1 MMARM
6 TGSPGSHIRRSF
18 RLGAVV
24 LALSGG
30 PAFAQTTNL
39 RLADTFPAS
48 HYIAD
53 KITKW
58 FMQTATERSN
68 GAVKFEYYP
77 AEQLGKAKDMLTL
90 VGNGVADIAY
100 VAPSFVTDKLP
111 LSGVAELPLG
121 FTTSCQGTRAFY
133 SLANEAGV
141 IAQRELAPNN
151 VRLLFTVVLPPYQV
165 FVRGR
170 DLKSIADVK
179 SLKIRTSGKAKELA
193 VRALGA
199 VPIQIATPD
208 VYQALSRGTID
219 GMLFPYS
226 SIYSYDLQDLTKSA
240 TQGANFG
247 SFVVMYVISERKWR
261 TLPPAVQETLRSVGR
276 EATERGCQIS
286 EAQERDD
293 QERLRVKGVSEIAL
307 SDADK
312 ATVER
317 EMSGIGRLWA
327 KELDDRG
334 KPGTLVLDAFEKASR

>member
-1 MMARM
+1 MVRRNA
-6 TGSPGSHIRRSF
+6 SPGSHIRR
-18 RLGAVV
+18 RLWVGALGLV
-24 LALSGG
+24 LSGT
-30 PAFAQTTNL
+30 PALAQTTNL

-90 VGNGVADIAY
+90 VSNGVADIAY

-133 SLANEAGV
+133 SLVNEGGV

-151 VRLLFTVVLPPYQV
+151 VRLLFTIVLPPYQV

-170 DLKSIADVK
+170 DLKSVSDVK
-179 SLKIRTSGKAKELA
+179 GLKIRTSGKAKELA

-226 SIYSYDLQDLTKSA
+226 SIYSYDLQDLAKSA

-261 TLPPAVQETLRSVGR
+261 TLPPAVQETLRSVGK

-286 EAQERDD
+286 ESQERDD
-293 QERLRVKGVSEIAL
+293 QERLRVKGVSETAL

-312 ATVER
+312 ATVDK

-334 KPGTLVLDAFEKASR
+334 KPGTLVLDTFEKASR

>member
-1 MMARM
+1 MGAAALW
-6 TGSPGSHIRRSF
+6 TAALGGS
-18 RLGAVV
+18 AV
-24 LALSGG
+24 A
-30 PAFAQTTNL
+30 ADTANL

-53 KITKW
+53 KVTKW
-58 FMQTATERSN
+58 FMKTVTERSN
-68 GAVKFEYYP
+68 GAIKFEYYP
-77 AEQLGKAKDMLTL
+77 AEQLGKAKDMLSL

-111 LSGVAELPLG
+111 LSGVAELPLS

-133 SLANEAGV
+133 SLAKEGGLVAE
-141 IAQRELAPNN
+141 RELTPNN
-151 VRLLFTVVLPPYQV
+151 VRLLFTIVLPPYQV

-170 DLKSIADVK
+170 DLKSIADIK

-193 VRALGA
+193 VRAMGA

-226 SIYSYDLQDLTKSA
+226 SLYSYDLQDLTKSA
-240 TQGANFG
+240 TRGANFG
-247 SFVVMYVISERKWR
+247 SFVVMYVIGERKWR
-261 TLPPAVQETLRSVGR
+261 TLSPTVQDTLRRVGQ

-293 QERLRVKGVSEIAL
+293 EQRLKAKGLTEIAL
-307 SDADK
+307 READK
-312 ATVER
+312 ALVDK
-317 EMSGIGRLWA
+317 EMAGIGHLWA

>member
-1 MMARM
+1 MVRGNPSLGSLVRRHLWVGAFCLILS
-6 TGSPGSHIRRSF
+6 GSPT
-18 RLGAVV
+18 L
-24 LALSGG
+24 
-30 PAFAQTTNL
+30 AQTTNL

-90 VGNGVADIAY
+90 VSNGVADIAY

-133 SLANEAGV
+133 SLANEGGV

-151 VRLLFTVVLPPYQV
+151 VRLLFTIVLPPYQV

-170 DLKSIADVK
+170 DLKSISDVK
-179 SLKIRTSGKAKELA
+179 GLKIRTSGKAKELA

-261 TLPPAVQETLRSVGR
+261 TLSPTAQETLRSVGR
-276 EATERGCQIS
+276 EATERGCEIS
-286 EAQERDD
+286 QAQERDD
-293 QERLRVKGVSEIAL
+293 QERLRVKGISEIAVGN
-307 SDADK
+307 ADK
-312 ATVER
+312 TAVDN